1 MRSDILSDISTT
13 IKSIPIETGEN
24 VGLPSIKSLR
34 NYEVGVVWGDK
45 YGRETP
51 VITSKSGA
59 VVVPKSK
66 SKDLNSLA
74 VTLNSSPEWSD
85 YYRFYVKETSN
96 EYYNL
101 ALDRTYDAD
110 DGNIWLSFP
119 SVDRN
124 KIDED
129 TYIILKKGIDSEEL
143 IIEEARYK
151 VVAIKNEAPDYI
163 KTTYDVVTRTNQDD
177 SRPTDSCN
185 LWGGSNGS
193 PGCSVYNSSGY
204 LNAPRV
210 GRKSFSISQSRW
222 AGAYSI
228 SNESMGLP
236 NLIDTFKEVTENAT
250 GDQLYVSFTKEVS
263 DASGTTTTAGNKYR
277 VVDIVLD
284 PSIAAVDVD
293 NTTPFILSLI
303 HI

>member
-1 MRSDILSDISTT
+1 MGWVCCVYDTYAVQTGVNSWNSVSPKFSPQNPNAPRGSYSVDTENIARALPENQSLRSWDNVPKKALAQEVSGNRIIYGNYTQGYDLLRSDILSDISTT

-101 ALDRTYDAD
+101 ALD
-110 DGNIWLSFP
+110 
-119 SVDRN
+119 
-124 KIDED
+124 
-129 TYIILKKGIDSEEL
+129 
-143 IIEEARYK
+143 
-151 VVAIKNEAPDYI
+151 
-163 KTTYDVVTRTNQDD
+163 
-177 SRPTDSCN
+177 
-185 LWGGSNGS
+185 
-193 PGCSVYNSSGY
+193 
-204 LNAPRV
+204 
-210 GRKSFSISQSRW
+210 
-222 AGAYSI
+222 
-228 SNESMGLP
+228 
-236 NLIDTFKEVTENAT
+236 
-250 GDQLYVSFTKEVS
+250 
-263 DASGTTTTAGNKYR
+263 
-277 VVDIVLD
+277 
-284 PSIAAVDVD
+284 
-293 NTTPFILSLI
+293 LSLI
-303 HI
+303 HISEPTRPY